1 MSNRRPRWLRRV
13 GTWAGNHGRAA
24 TETLDRLIRAP
35 LGTLMTVAAI
45 AIALALP
52 ATLLVGTDNLE
63 GLAGDWR
70 RGAALSLFLSPA
82 LDEAAGERLAA
93 ALRIRIDID
102 RVEVIS
108 RADGLAEFREY
119 SGLGGAVSQ
128 LPGNPLPVVLAVYP
142 AADLTADEDVDALLA
157 GLAALPGVDFAQAD
171 AQWVKRLQAIL
182 ALLREGALLL
192 GALLALGVVLVVG
205 NTIRLEI
212 ENRRDEIHVMDL
224 VGATGTFIR
233 RPFLY
238 AGAWYGL
245 LGGMLAWALVDTA
258 MWLLQAP
265 VGRVAALYDAEL
277 RLAGLDL
284 HQSLGLLGLGTLLGI
299 IGSRIAVG
307 RHLSRLRP
315 V

>member
-1 MSNRRPRWLRRV
+1 MSARKPRWLRRI
-13 GTWAGNHGRAA
+13 GSWAGHHRRAA

-52 ATLLVGTDNLE
+52 ATLLVITDNLE
-63 GLAGDWR
+63 RLAGDWR
-70 RGAALSLFLSPA
+70 RGAALSLFLSPG
-82 LDEAAGERLAA
+82 LDEVAGERLAT
-93 ALRIRIDID
+93 ALRTRIDIA
-102 RVEVIS
+102 RVDLIS
-108 RADGLAEFREY
+108 RTAGLAEFRAY
-119 SGLGGAVSQ
+119 SGLGAALDQ
-128 LPGNPLPVVLAVYP
+128 LSENPLPVVLAVYP
-142 AADLTADEDVDALLA
+142 AADLGPGDDVDALVS

-171 AQWVKRLQAIL
+171 AQWVKRLQGIL
-182 ALLREGALLL
+182 SLLRDGTLLL
-192 GALLALGVVLVVG
+192 AGLLALGVLLVVG

-224 VGATGTFIR
+224 VGATGAFIR

-245 LGGMLAWALVDTA
+245 LGGMLAWGVVSTAIAL
-258 MWLLQAP
+258 LENP
-265 VGRVAALYDAEL
+265 VGRLAALYDAEL
-277 RLAGLDL
+277 RLAGPDP
-284 HQSLGLLGLGTLLGI
+284 HQSLALLVLGALLGI

-307 RHLSRLRP
+307 RHLRRLRP

>member
-1 MSNRRPRWLRRV
+1 MKPRGPRWLRRLA
-13 GTWAGNHGRAA
+13 TWAADHRRAA
-24 TETLDRLIRAP
+24 TDTLDRLIRAP
-35 LGTLMTVAAI
+35 LATLMTVAAI

-52 ATLLVGTDNLE
+52 ATLLVITDNLE

-70 RGAALSLFLSPA
+70 RGAALSLFLAPNI
-82 LDEAAGERLAA
+82 DEAAGEQLAA
-93 ALRIRIDID
+93 ALRTRIDIG
-102 RVEVIS
+102 RVDVIS
-108 RADGLAEFREY
+108 REQGLAEFRQY
-119 SGLGGAVSQ
+119 SGLAGALSQ

-142 AADLTADEDVDALLA
+142 AAEVTGGDDVNALLE

-182 ALLREGALLL
+182 SLLREGALLL
-192 GALLALGVVLVVG
+192 GAMLALGVVLVVG

-212 ENRRDEIHVMDL
+212 ENRRDEIQIMDL
-224 VGATGTFIR
+224 VGATGAFIR

-245 LGGMLAWALVDTA
+245 LGAILSWGLVDAA
-258 MWLLQAP
+258 MALLQAP
-265 VGRVAALYDAEL
+265 VGRVAALYDAQL

-284 HQSLGLLGLGTLLGI
+284 HQSLSLMGLGALLGVV
-299 IGSRIAVG
+299 GSGIAVG
-307 RHLSRLRP
+307 RHLHRLQP